1 MCCSSRIVFSPGH
14 CSVVICVLLPL
25 IKNMY
30 SLLSGDRG
38 YTIMYPFT
46 LLVFECIHY
55 MIGTL
60 AIHPDHKTCL
70 TLHEIWFL
78 EKCNHRLGDCFLLS
92 GSENDKL
99 VLGGK
104 MFQMS
109 VSSLSYFLHV
119 LCFIVS
125 LVSSKHCWR
134 LRWFSSLFG
143 KVFWGSKQHLH
154 CPGHRMSLTAV
165 STRRGS
171 VLFKEH
177 LFTNVSCS
185 QTVNKHT
192 GSKRNL
198 EAKSITGLR

>member
-1 MCCSSRIVFSPGH
+1 MRWMCCSSRIVFSPGH

-60 AIHPDHKTCL
+60 AIHPDHKTYL

-78 EKCNHRLGDCFLLS
+78 EKCNHRLGDCFYY
-92 GSENDKL
+92 
-99 VLGGK
+99 LGVK
-104 MFQMS
+104 MINWCWEEKCFKCRFHHWAIFYTCS
-109 VSSLSYFLHV
+109 VSLCHLSHRS
-119 LCFIVS
+119 IVEDCDDS
-125 LVSSKHCWR
+125 PL
-134 LRWFSSLFG
+134 FSA
-143 KVFWGSKQHLH
+143 GSTQHLH

-171 VLFKEH
+171 VLFTEH